1 MVGESRVNG
10 SALVDV
16 LLVLAPSLSL
26 ALLVT
31 AHVALVASLAGR
43 SPRWRAAVALVV
55 PPLAVVWGRENF
67 RRWCVVWLVAAALYL
82 VTFALATFL

>member
-1 MVGESRVNG
+1 MNG

-31 AHVALVASLAGR
+31 AHVALVAGLALR
-43 SPRWRAAVALVV
+43 APRWQAALALVV
-55 PPLAVVWGRENF
+55 PPLAVVWGRETS
-67 RRWCVVWLVAAALYL
+67 RRWSIVWLAAAGAYL
-82 VTFALATFL
+82 VTLALSAY